1 MTPAVPS
8 PDPRRLASSGLGV
21 LLCAFT
27 LVEVNY
33 PLLAPQS
40 RLAFFALVGLT
51 LCFLNV
57 PLHPALKDD
66 RRARAGDLV
75 LALLAAGCC
84 GYVVVQTDPLFAAWW
99 IDGQALGN
107 RAGFETAFDTAVG
120 LLGLLLVIEAARRAL
135 GLALPLLAAAFVL
148 YALFGAAFPD
158 WLFPHRGYT
167 VPRIVAQTFL
177 HSQGIFGVALNVMFT
192 YVFLFVIFGAF
203 LEATGATRFIVAFA
217 QRVFGRSSGGPAKVA
232 VLSSGLMGSLSG
244 SAVANTA
251 TTGTFTIPMMRSAG
265 FRPVTAAGVQAAAS
279 SGGALMPPVM
289 GAGAY
294 MMLEI
299 VDPPVTYLEIVRA
312 ALVPALLYYLS
323 LLLIVHFHARRTSIA
338 PAAATGGRAPRRD
351 EPIAPAGAT
360 AGRAPRRDEP
370 IAPADAAGGRAP
382 RRDES
387 IAPAAA
393 ADLPAA
399 GGGGTAGA
407 TASRPTREAGRAPAP
422 AAGGGTAAAA
432 ETSRAA
438 GIVFGAALG
447 SLVLF
452 LILGYT
458 AFRAVTLSLAVI
470 VAVSSASP
478 ATRLD
483 PRRTIAG
490 LAAAARGVV
499 PLVAAAACVG
509 IIIGIVTLTGVGT
522 RLPATII
529 PLAEQ
534 SLFLAL
540 VLIMISS
547 IVLGMGLP
555 SAVCYLL
562 MATLIGPVLGDLGVI
577 PLAAHLFIFYFG
589 MMSMVTPPVALAA
602 YAASSIAGTRIMP
615 TGLAAFRFA
624 LVGFTLPYMFV
635 YRPELLMLTASG
647 DPAGWLEMLPPV
659 AIATLGVVCFAAGI
673 AGQLRQPLGPG
684 LRLAVFGAA
693 GLLLA
698 PGPTLELAGLGVP
711 LFDVAGVALFGAVL
725 AANRPA
731 A

>member
-1 MTPAVPS
+1 MTPEFPS
-8 PDPRRLASSGLGV
+8 PRDIRRLVSSGLGV

-40 RLAFFALVGLT
+40 RLAFFALVGLV
-51 LCFLNV
+51 LCFLNA
-57 PLHPALKDD
+57 PIHASLKDD
-66 RRARAGDLV
+66 PRARAGDVV
-75 LALLAAGCC
+75 LALLAVCCC
-84 GYVVVQTDPLFAAWW
+84 GYIVVQTDPLFDAWW
-99 IDGQALGN
+99 IDGQTLGN
-107 RAGFETAFDTAVG
+107 RAGFETTLDTAIG
-120 LLGLLLVIEAARRAL
+120 LLGLLLVVEAARRAL
-135 GLALPLLAAAFVL
+135 GLALPLLATAFIL

-203 LEATGATRFIVAFA
+203 LEATGATRFIVDFA

-299 VDPPVTYLEIVRA
+299 VDPPVTYLEIIRA
-312 ALVPALLYYLS
+312 ALIPAILYYLS
-323 LLLIVHFHARRTSIA
+323 LLLIVHLHARRMSI
-338 PAAATGGRAPRRD
+338 
-351 EPIAPAGAT
+351 AT
-360 AGRAPRRDEP
+360 AGAAVEP
-370 IAPADAAGGRAP
+370 AGTGGTGGDAA
-382 RRDES
+382 
-387 IAPAAA
+387 I
-393 ADLPAA
+393 
-399 GGGGTAGA
+399 
-407 TASRPTREAGRAPAP
+407 
-422 AAGGGTAAAA
+422 
-432 ETSRAA
+432 SRAA
-438 GIVFGAALG
+438 GIVFGMALG
-447 SLVLF
+447 SLILF

-458 AFRAVTLSLAVI
+458 AFRAVTLSLVAI
-470 VAVSSASP
+470 VVTSSFSP

-483 PRRTIAG
+483 PRRTLAG
-490 LAAAARGVV
+490 LVAAARGVV

-509 IIIGIVTLTGVGT
+509 IIIGIVTLTGIGT

-540 VLIMISS
+540 VLIMVSS
-547 IVLGMGLP
+547 IILGMGLP

-562 MATLIGPVLGDLGVI
+562 MATLIGPVLGNLGVI

-615 TGLAAFRFA
+615 TALAAFRFA
-624 LVGFTLPYMFV
+624 LVGFTLPYMFI
-635 YRPELLMLTASG
+635 YRPELLMLTATG
-647 DPAGWLEMLPPV
+647 EPAGWLEMLFPV
-659 AIATLGVVCFAAGI
+659 AIATLGVTCFAAGI
-673 AGQLRQPLGPG
+673 AGQLRHPLGLG

-693 GLLLA
+693 ALLLA
-698 PGPTLELAGLGVP
+698 PGPSLSVAGFGVP
-711 LFDVAGVALFGAVL
+711 LLDVAGVALFGGVL
-725 AANRPA
+725 AANRPTA
-731 A
+731 

>member
-1 MTPAVPS
+1 MAATAS
-8 PDPRRLASSGLGV
+8 ARDIRLLVSSGLGI

-40 RLAFFALVGLT
+40 RLAFFALVGLA

-57 PLHPALKDD
+57 PVHPSLKGHPL
-66 RRARAGDLV
+66 ARAGDVL
-75 LALLAAGCC
+75 LALLAAACC
-84 GYVVVQTDPLFAAWW
+84 GYIVVQTDPLFEAWW
-99 IDGQALGN
+99 MDGAALGN
-107 RAGFETAFDTAVG
+107 RAGFETALDTAVG
-120 LLGLLLVIEAARRAL
+120 LVGLLLVIEASRRAL
-135 GLALPLLAAAFVL
+135 GMALPLLAGAFIV
-148 YALFGAAFPD
+148 YALIGSSLPD

-167 VPRIVAQTFL
+167 VERIVAQTFL
-177 HSQGIFGVALNVMFT
+177 HSQGVFGVALNVMFT

-203 LEATGATRFIVAFA
+203 LEATGATRFIVDFA

-265 FRPVTAAGVQAAAS
+265 FQPVTAAGVQAAAS

-299 VDPPVTYLEIVRA
+299 VEPPVTYLEIIRA
-312 ALVPALLYYLS
+312 ALIPAILYYLS
-323 LLLIVHFHARRTSIA
+323 LLLIVHFHARRMSIA
-338 PAAATGGRAPRRD
+338 T
-351 EPIAPAGAT
+351 EGASDT
-360 AGRAPRRDEP
+360 AEAE
-370 IAPADAAGGRAP
+370 AGG
-382 RRDES
+382 
-387 IAPAAA
+387 
-393 ADLPAA
+393 A
-399 GGGGTAGA
+399 GTV
-407 TASRPTREAGRAPAP
+407 S
-422 AAGGGTAAAA
+422 

-438 GIVFGAALG
+438 GVVFATALG
-447 SLVLF
+447 SLILF
-452 LILGYT
+452 LVLGYT
-458 AFRAVTLSLAVI
+458 AFRAVTLSLVAI
-470 VAVSSASP
+470 VVTSSFSA

-483 PRRTIAG
+483 VRKTLNG
-490 LAAAARGVV
+490 LATAARGVV

-509 IIIGIVTLTGVGT
+509 IIIGIVTLTGIGT

-547 IVLGMGLP
+547 IILGMGLP

-562 MATLIGPVLGDLGVI
+562 MATLIGPVLGNLGVI

-602 YAASSIAGTRIMP
+602 YAASSIANTRIMP
-615 TGLAAFRFA
+615 TAVAAFRFA
-624 LVGFTLPYMFV
+624 LVGFTLPYMFI
-635 YRPELLMLTASG
+635 YRPELLLLNAAG
-647 DPAGWLEMLPPV
+647 EPAGWLQVLVPIG
-659 AIATLGVVCFAAGI
+659 IATLGVTCFAAGI
-673 AGQLRQPLGPG
+673 AGQLRNPLGLG
-684 LRLAVFGAA
+684 LRLAIFAA
-693 GLLLA
+693 AALLLA
-698 PGPTLELAGLGVP
+698 PGPVTALAGVGVP
-711 LFDVAGVALFGAVL
+711 IFDVAGVVL
-725 AANRPA
+725 AGGVLALNRRTA
-731 A
+731 S

>member
-1 MTPAVPS
+1 MAATPAS
-8 PDPRRLASSGLGV
+8 APRDVRLLVSSGLSI

-40 RLAFFALVGLT
+40 RLAFFALVGLA
-51 LCFLNV
+51 LCFLNI
-57 PLHPALKDD
+57 PLHPSLKAHPA
-66 RRARAGDLV
+66 ARAGDVL
-75 LALLAAGCC
+75 LALLAVACC
-84 GYVVVQTDPLFAAWW
+84 GYIVVQTDPLFEAWW

-120 LLGLLLVIEAARRAL
+120 LAGLLLVIEAARRAL
-135 GLALPLLAAAFVL
+135 GLALPLLAGAFLV
-148 YALFGAAFPD
+148 YALFGSSLPD

-203 LEATGATRFIVAFA
+203 LEATGATRFIVDFA

-265 FRPVTAAGVQAAAS
+265 FQPVTAAGVQAAAS

-299 VDPPVTYLEIVRA
+299 VEPPVTYLEIIRA
-312 ALVPALLYYLS
+312 ALIPAILYYLS
-323 LLLIVHFHARRTSIA
+323 LLLIVHLHARRMSIA
-338 PAAATGGRAPRRD
+338 GEGAAV
-351 EPIAPAGAT
+351 E
-360 AGRAPRRDEP
+360 
-370 IAPADAAGGRAP
+370 
-382 RRDES
+382 
-387 IAPAAA
+387 
-393 ADLPAA
+393 PAA
-399 GGGGTAGA
+399 GGG
-407 TASRPTREAGRAPAP
+407 
-422 AAGGGTAAAA
+422 A
-432 ETSRAA
+432 ESVDGTSRAA
-438 GIVFGAALG
+438 GIVFATALG
-447 SLVLF
+447 SLILF
-452 LILGYT
+452 LVVGYT
-458 AFRAVTLSLAVI
+458 AFRAVTLSLAAI
-470 VAVSSASP
+470 VVASSLSP

-483 PRRTIAG
+483 PRRTLAG
-490 LAAAARGVV
+490 LVTAARGVV

-509 IIIGIVTLTGVGT
+509 IIIGIVTLTGIGT

-540 VLIMISS
+540 VLIMVSS

-562 MATLIGPVLGDLGVI
+562 MATLIGPVLGNLGVI

-615 TGLAAFRFA
+615 TGFAAFRFA

-635 YRPELLMLTASG
+635 YRPELLMLNAAG
-647 DPAGWLEMLPPV
+647 EPAGWLEMLVPV
-659 AIATLGVVCFAAGI
+659 GIATLGVTCFAAGI
-673 AGQLRQPLGPG
+673 AGQLRNPLGLG
-684 LRLAVFGAA
+684 LRLAIFTAA
-693 GLLLA
+693 ALLLA
-698 PGPTLELAGLGVP
+698 PGPAAALGGIDVP
-711 LFDVAGVALFGAVL
+711 LFDVAGVALAAGVL
-725 AANRPA
+725 ALNRPA
-731 A
+731 AA

>member
-1 MTPAVPS
+1 MTPDRPPSGARRAVNTC
-8 PDPRRLASSGLGV
+8 LGAA
-21 LLCAFT
+21 LCLFT

-40 RLAFFALVGLT
+40 RLALFALAGLA

-57 PLHPALKDD
+57 PLRPALKDD
-66 RRARAGDLV
+66 LRARAADLA
-75 LALLAAGCC
+75 LALLAAACC
-84 GYVVVQTDPLFAAWW
+84 GYVVVQTDPIFEAWW
-99 IDGQALGN
+99 IDGQSLGN
-107 RAGFETAFDTAVG
+107 RAGFETTLDTAVG
-120 LLGLLLVIEAARRAL
+120 LAGLLLVMEAARRAL
-135 GLALPLLAAAFVL
+135 GLALPLLAGAFLL
-148 YALFGAAFPD
+148 YAALGASLPD
-158 WLFPHRGYT
+158 WLFPHRGYAL
-167 VPRIVAQTFL
+167 PRIVAQTFL

-203 LEATGATRFIVAFA
+203 LEATGATRFIVDFA

-299 VDPPVTYLEIVRA
+299 VEPPVTYLEIIRA
-312 ALVPALLYYLS
+312 ALIPAILYYLS
-323 LLLIVHFHARRTSIA
+323 LLLIVHFHARRTA
-338 PAAATGGRAPRRD
+338 VTGGGAGAGTDRPAAASGTA
-351 EPIAPAGAT
+351 APAGAPGDG
-360 AGRAPRRDEP
+360 AGSA
-370 IAPADAAGGRAP
+370 
-382 RRDES
+382 
-387 IAPAAA
+387 
-393 ADLPAA
+393 
-399 GGGGTAGA
+399 
-407 TASRPTREAGRAPAP
+407 
-422 AAGGGTAAAA
+422 
-432 ETSRAA
+432 RAA
-438 GIVFGAALG
+438 GVVFAAALG
-447 SLVLF
+447 SLILF

-458 AFRAVTLSLAVI
+458 AFRAVTLSLATT
-470 VAVSSASP
+470 VAVSSFSP

-483 PRRTIAG
+483 PRRTLDG
-490 LAAAARGVV
+490 LTAAARGVT

-509 IIIGIVTLTGVGT
+509 IIIGVVTLTGVGT

-540 VLIMISS
+540 VLIMVSS
-547 IVLGMGLP
+547 ILLGMGLP

-562 MATLIGPVLGDLGVI
+562 MATLIGPVLGNLGVI

-602 YAASSIAGTRIMP
+602 YAASSIAGTKIMP
-615 TGLAAFRFA
+615 TGFAAFRFA

-635 YRPELLMLTASG
+635 YRPELLMLTAAG
-647 DPAGWLEMLPPV
+647 EPASWLQVLLPV
-659 AIATLGVVCFAAGI
+659 ALAALGVTCFAAGI
-673 AGQLRQPLGPG
+673 AGQLRSPLPLG
-684 LRLAVFGAA
+684 LRLAVFAAA

-698 PGPTLELAGLGVP
+698 PGPTALVAGLPVP
-711 LFDVAGVALFGAVL
+711 WFDAAGVVLLGAVWL
-725 AANRPA
+725 LNGRSR
-731 A
+731 

>member
-1 MTPAVPS
+1 MTSGQPPS
-8 PDPRRLASSGLGV
+8 RDLRLLASGTLGV

-40 RLAFFALVGLT
+40 RLAFFALVGLA

-57 PLHPALKDD
+57 PMHPSLKDD
-66 RRARAGDLV
+66 PRARAGDVV
-75 LALLAAGCC
+75 LAVLAAACC
-84 GYVVVQTDPLFAAWW
+84 GYIVVQTDPLFSAWW
-99 IDGQALGN
+99 VDGQTLGN
-107 RAGFETAFDTAVG
+107 RAGFESAFDTAIG

-135 GLALPLLAAAFVL
+135 GLALPLLAAAFIL
-148 YALFGAAFPD
+148 YALFGSAFPD

-167 VPRIVAQTFL
+167 IPRVVAQTFL
-177 HSQGIFGVALNVMFT
+177 HSQGIFGVALGVMFT

-203 LEATGATRFIVAFA
+203 LEATGATRFIVDFA
-217 QRVFGRSSGGPAKVA
+217 ERVFGRSSGGPAKVA

-265 FRPVTAAGVQAAAS
+265 FQPVTAAGVQAAAS

-299 VDPPVTYLEIVRA
+299 VDPPVTYLEIIRA
-312 ALVPALLYYLS
+312 ALIPALLYYLS
-323 LLLIVHFHARRTSIA
+323 LILIVHFHARRMSIA
-338 PAAATGGRAPRRD
+338 TEGAPVEAEPAPEKEPPDAAARSH
-351 EPIAPAGAT
+351 
-360 AGRAPRRDEP
+360 
-370 IAPADAAGGRAP
+370 AAG
-382 RRDES
+382 
-387 IAPAAA
+387 
-393 ADLPAA
+393 L
-399 GGGGTAGA
+399 
-407 TASRPTREAGRAPAP
+407 
-422 AAGGGTAAAA
+422 
-432 ETSRAA
+432 
-438 GIVFGAALG
+438 VFGSALG
-447 SLVLF
+447 SLILF
-452 LILGYT
+452 LLLGYT
-458 AFRAVTLSLAVI
+458 AFRAVTLSLVVI
-470 VAVSSASP
+470 ILVSSLNK

-483 PRRTIAG
+483 WRFTI
-490 LAAAARGVV
+490 LSLVTAARGVV

-509 IIIGIVTLTGVGT
+509 IIIGIVTLTGIGT

-540 VLIMISS
+540 LLIMVSS

-562 MATLIGPVLGDLGVI
+562 MATLIGPVLGNLGVI

-647 DPAGWLEMLPPV
+647 EPAGWLQMLLPV
-659 AIATLGVVCFAAGI
+659 AIATLGVTCFAAGI
-673 AGQLRQPLGPG
+673 AGQLRQPLGLG

-693 GLLLA
+693 ALLLA
-698 PGPTLELAGLGVP
+698 PGPSVNLAGVGVP

-725 AANRPA
+725 AANREA
-731 A
+731 K